1 MPYDDEKRVIFLHV
15 PKTGG
20 TTVKR
25 LFDIR
30 QLDDP
35 DPTIR
40 PSPQHL
46 TCELLRSSIGED
58 KYWSYY
64 KFAFVRNPWARLV
77 SSYFW
82 RQQLPKKRL
91 VITFEHFVENARS
104 AVISGQYYNQEFAD
118 HFIPQIEFTRDADD
132 VFRFESFEDGLRT
145 VAAKLGVGLGP
156 LEGKPAR
163 PYDRYWEY
171 YDNNTRSIIFKTY
184 REEIEQFAY
193 EFGTL

>member
-1 MPYDDEKRVIFLHV
+1 MPYDDDKRVIFLHV

-46 TCELLRSSIGED
+46 TGDLLRGRIGEG

-64 KFAFVRNPWARLV
+64 KFSFVRNPWARLV

-82 RQQLPKKRL
+82 RQQLPKKRP
-91 VITFEHFVENARS
+91 VISFEDFVESARS

-118 HFIPQIEFTRDADD
+118 HFIPQLDFTRDADD

-145 VAAKLGVGLGP
+145 VAAKLGVELGP

-171 YDNNTRSIIFKTY
+171 YDNDTRTIISKTY
-184 REEIEQFAY
+184 REEIEKFAY
-193 EFGTL
+193 EFGTP

>member
-25 LFDIR
+25 AFNIR
-30 QLDDP
+30 KLDDP
-35 DPTIR
+35 DPTVR

-46 TCELLRSSIGED
+46 TCDLLRDHIGDD

-82 RQQLPKKRL
+82 RQQLPKERP
-91 VITFEHFVENARS
+91 VIPFKIFIENARI
-104 AVISGQYYNQEFAD
+104 AVVSGQYYEHEFAD
-118 HFIPQIEFTRDADD
+118 HFIPQTEFTRDADD
-132 VFRFESFEDGLRT
+132 VFKFEFFENGMRSI
-145 VAAKLGVGLGP
+145 AAKLSMKLSA

-163 PYDRYWEY
+163 PYDRYWEH
-171 YDNNTRSIIFKTY
+171 YDSYTRSIIADIY
-184 REEIEQFAY
+184 RDEIERFSY
-193 EFGTL
+193 EFGAS